1 MIYFIIVS
9 NQFTMTFCM
18 FQIPLGMGMAA
29 SIRVGQFL
37 GAGQA
42 LHAKNATRVAFSIV
56 FEY

>member
-1 MIYFIIVS
+1 
-9 NQFTMTFCM
+9 M

-56 FEY
+56 CKY